1 MSLVD
6 SEASFKSRCI
16 AVGGN
21 EDLWNS
27 LKRHN
32 IKTFS
37 DLSFACGT
45 PQAPPSDEAF
55 RLFSEDIFGAALT
68 LGQTSKLRLP
78 GLLLED
84 ELLPSHEL
92 VDAVA
97 QMVEVDQAMLQL
109 KTDPRVTMHLL
120 PLPKSAA
127 PASAP
132 AEDDKP
138 PAPHH
143 QQRTRTRTPAKKKG
157 FAGATVAKDANWKPL
172 GSRPPVAK
180 ASTHVLIAAS
190 LATEP
195 GNTLYFDAH
204 QPQETEP
211 WAQGERL
218 VLVAYTMSGLDK
230 LPSQDARALLQA
242 GFSLP
247 GQAGAAMPT
256 PVNSDQPRRQPDSGP
271 KVQRAQG
278 PGQAGVLSAELGV
291 TIEVFCGAARLSV
304 ALQEL
309 GFETIAIDHIA
320 KSNHP
325 VQTLDLTD
333 PEQAKILEEIIEN
346 QAERIRL
353 IHFAPPCG

>member
-1 MSLVD
+1 MTQ
-6 SEASFKSRCI
+6 SFP
-16 AVGGN
+16 AA
-21 EDLWNS
+21 
-27 LKRHN
+27 
-32 IKTFS
+32 T
-37 DLSFACGT
+37 
-45 PQAPPSDEAF
+45 
-55 RLFSEDIFGAALT
+55 RLLAALAKRLYKPGFCFST
-68 LGQTSKLRLP
+68 LGLSYNNLAPRHADRFNAQGSESGLAKLSPFERG
-78 GLLLED
+78 GLIL
-84 ELLPSHEL
+84 S
-92 VDAVA
+92 
-97 QMVEVDQAMLQL
+97 
-109 KTDPRVTMHLL
+109 
-120 PLPKSAA
+120 SASQ
-127 PASAP
+127 P
-132 AEDDKP
+132 E
-138 PAPHH
+138 
-143 QQRTRTRTPAKKKG
+143 
-157 FAGATVAKDANWKPL
+157 
-172 GSRPPVAK
+172 
-180 ASTHVLIAAS
+180 S
-190 LATEP
+190 LAFE

-256 PVNSDQPRRQPDSGP
+256 PVNSDQPRRQPDSGPPVPNPDHPNKPYKSRRKPELRP

-353 IHFAPPCG
+353 IHFAPPCGTASAKHLRLKPCFPVWEGCSLPVPVYPSTAVRGHRRVHPQRVYCVASGG